1 MSLKYGFA
9 YTVSTAP
16 SNLTLVAPR
25 CHQVRW
31 ISTIAD
37 RTTPL
42 VCREE
47 CSKSGDNVAKMRR
60 EGGNIFFAIS
70 EYIFF
75 FFFQKESNSK
85 IRLIWERKIWSSESE
100 KINWIIFACILLLFN
115 LDPLR
120 SKGISYFF
128 VNSIF
133 VYRLRRVVFLYSKIA
148 EQFLFPRPSMH
159 FDNSFFRIYVHHLA
173 MEAASELKRLW
184 REGERGRGRVECAIH
199 LRGAYTTISHT
210 FRRTCGEIWMSVLR
224 GIAQIT

>member
-1 MSLKYGFA
+1 MSRK
-9 YTVSTAP
+9 
-16 SNLTLVAPR
+16 
-25 CHQVRW
+25 W
-31 ISTIAD
+31 D
-37 RTTPL
+37 EK
-42 VCREE
+42 EE
-47 CSKSGDNVAKMRR
+47 
-60 EGGNIFFAIS
+60 IFFS
-70 EYIFF
+70 PFRNTFF

-100 KINWIIFACILLLFN
+100 KINWIIFACILFLFN

-120 SKGISYFF
+120 SKGISYSMYFF
-128 VNSIF
+128 VDSIF

-159 FDNSFFRIYVHHLA
+159 FDNSFSRIYVHHLA

-184 REGERGRGRVECAIH
+184 REGGRGRGRVECAIH

>member
-1 MSLKYGFA
+1 M
-9 YTVSTAP
+9 
-16 SNLTLVAPR
+16 PR
-25 CHQVRW
+25 KW
-31 ISTIAD
+31 D
-37 RTTPL
+37 EK
-42 VCREE
+42 EE
-47 CSKSGDNVAKMRR
+47 
-60 EGGNIFFAIS
+60 IFFS
-70 EYIFF
+70 PFRNTFF
-75 FFFQKESNSK
+75 FFF
-85 IRLIWERKIWSSESE
+85 RKNQIQRFDWFGKGKFRSSESE
-100 KINWIIFACILLLFN
+100 KINWIISACTLFLFN

-128 VNSIF
+128 VDSIF

-159 FDNSFFRIYVHHLA
+159 FDNSFSRIYVHHLA

-184 REGERGRGRVECAIH
+184 REGGRGRGRVECAIH